1 MAEKSKKV
9 LIAEDTKSYLLVLSA
24 DFAAS
29 GFDVITAENGE
40 DGLALALKENFDM
53 IVSDIAMPK
62 MDGITMAK
70 KIREA
75 DVASPII
82 FLTNLSDMEHISLAI
97 EAAGNAEYVIKS
109 DITSQGIVE
118 KVKDRLKMK

>member
-1 MAEKSKKV
+1 MAEKNKKV

-62 MDGITMAK
+62 MDGITMVK

-75 DVASPII
+75 NVTSPII
-82 FLTNLSDMEHISLAI
+82 FLTNLSDMEHISSAI

-118 KVKDRLKMK
+118 RVKDRLKMK